1 VEGCGVKKIKAIRR
15 IVKVAKAA
23 KKLTEGGR
31 KR

>member
-1 VEGCGVKKIKAIRR
+1 MKIKTIRR